1 MSVRRSKL
9 ALDVLRLY
17 AEYMRLSRQVQGLR
31 DIARTEFKQY
41 KDLKPKDNLI
51 YIEYL
56 IRRAKS
62 QLTTLKESL
71 SNILANFPSTYTING
86 HDSQQHIKF
95 AFGYGSGVLKQQ
107 QDIKKSTNQNQIDLI
122 LAVNNSFKFHEENL
136 KLNSHH
142 YSFLRHFGVSTI
154 TRIQETRGA
163 RIYFNP
169 YVKFNNDSNTLYKY
183 GVISRKHLIRDLL
196 DWETLYVAG
205 RLQKPVHVI
214 QIDQADQDLIYALKT
229 NLNSA
234 LHVALLLLPEEF
246 TLKDLFLKITSLS
259 YQGDFRMYIGEN
271 KNKISNIVLPQ
282 IDLFINLYSNLIL
295 NDTHLHWNKTRTLD
309 TIVKQDVTPTAIFKR
324 LLTLPKH
331 VINNIMDSITL
342 KTRQY
347 QDTEEVIRKLCLS
360 TQRTEKIEHAVR
372 SIVKRSSLTQTFK
385 GLLTAGF
392 FRSTRYALEKL
403 KKMIR

>member
-1 MSVRRSKL
+1 M
-9 ALDVLRLY
+9 
-17 AEYMRLSRQVQGLR
+17 
-31 DIARTEFKQY
+31 I
-41 KDLKPKDNLI
+41 
-51 YIEYL
+51 
-56 IRRAKS
+56 
-62 QLTTLKESL
+62 ESL
-71 SNILANFPSTYTING
+71 SNILANFPSTYIING
-86 HDSQQHIKF
+86 QNNQQHITF

-107 QDIKKSTNQNQIDLI
+107 QDIKKSTIQNQIDLI
-122 LAVNNSFKFHEENL
+122 FVVNNSFKFHEENL
-136 KLNSHH
+136 KLNPHH

-169 YVKFNNDSNTLYKY
+169 YIKFNNDSNTLYKY
-183 GVISRKHLIRDLL
+183 GIISRKHLIRDLL

-205 RLQKPVHVI
+205 RLQKPVSVI
-214 QIDQADQDLIYALKT
+214 QIDQNDQDLIYALKT

-246 TLKDLFLKITSLS
+246 TLKDLFLKITALS

-295 NDTHLHWNKTRTLD
+295 NDTHLHWNKNRTLD
-309 TIVKQDVTPTAIFKR
+309 TIVKQDVTPIAIFTR
-324 LLTLPKH
+324 LLALPKH
-331 VINNIMDSITL
+331 VINNIMELTTL

-360 TQRTEKIEHAVR
+360 TQRTEKIEYAVR

-392 FRSTRYALEKL
+392 IRSTRYALAKL

>member
-62 QLTTLKESL
+62 QLTTLKGQESL

-259 YQGDFRMYIGEN
+259 YQ
-271 KNKISNIVLPQ
+271 VLPQ